1 MKRQHQL
8 SNHASSLSIG
18 TPFVVAASNVTVSQQ
33 NELNHATVGTP
44 LLARKHQYKLN
55 GSISNGVFETA
66 AAAVAASTNP
76 THRSSAGSQS
86 STHQLTPHFEL
97 TTTSRTNENG
107 PTRTSITMQAGQQQI
122 ITTPLNRVPLNKRTI
137 HSLST
142 DGDSTVANSTNSST
156 VNSTHNSLILDEN
169 GRALVI
175 EDKLLNITGRPTL
188 TRGESLPTSHVSI
201 NEHGLRG
208 KSSRDLTHAHP
219 LVGRVYSFDTGIVA
233 AKIAASTASLLTTTT
248 NGSTNSTSNHLSNS
262 ITVSAAKPFYVNTNN
277 STINS
282 SPPLASST
290 AVAAANSTTAASN
303 KKARLDSAV
312 SANSKPADNQSS
324 PAVTPP
330 SSNTTTPPVVQPQAP
345 LKCTLCNERL
355 EDTHFVQ
362 CPSVLVHKFCFPCS
376 RLSIKKQQQSIS
388 ANANEVYC
396 PSGERCPLQG
406 SNVPWAFMANEINTI
421 LAEEHPAILP
431 PHTTSGTTTNGNS
444 TTNSTA
450 TNNGSSSAAGQQANS
465 QSNDSH
471 HVASTNTTTASKST
485 PTTTNENSTNST
497 GSANNATQQQFK
509 VKKERA
515 SD

>member
-55 GSISNGVFETA
+55 GSISNSVFETA
-66 AAAVAASTNP
+66 AGTNQ

-86 STHQLTPHFEL
+86 AASHQLTPHFEL
-97 TTTSRTNENG
+97 TTTGRSAENG
-107 PTRTSITMQAGQQQI
+107 PTRVTMQAGQQQI
-122 ITTPLNRVPLNKRTI
+122 ITTPINRSVPLNKRTI
-137 HSLST
+137 HSLA
-142 DGDSTVANSTNSST
+142 DSDSAVSNSTNST
-156 VNSTHNSLILDEN
+156 VNANNSLILDEN

-188 TRGESLPTSHVSI
+188 TRGESLPASHVSI
-201 NEHGLRG
+201 NEHSLRG
-208 KSSRDLTHAHP
+208 KASRDLAHAHP

-262 ITVSAAKPFYVNTNN
+262 ITVSAAKPFYVNTNS
-277 STINS
+277 STINA
-282 SPPLASST
+282 SPPLTVST
-290 AVAAANSTTAASN
+290 AANTAT
-303 KKARLDSAV
+303 KKARLDSAAA
-312 SANSKPADNQSS
+312 SAKPTSAADTNTQSS

-330 SSNTTTPPVVQPQAP
+330 SSATATPPVVQPQAP

-388 ANANEVYC
+388 ANVNGQTANEVYC

-421 LAEEHPAILP
+421 LAEEHPGILP
-431 PHTTSGTTTNGNS
+431 PHSAANTTTNGNS
-444 TTNSTA
+444 TNNSTA
-450 TNNGSSSAAGQQANS
+450 VSNATAQTNS
-465 QSNDSH
+465 QPNDH
-471 HVASTNTTTASKST
+471 HAAST
-485 PTTTNENSTNST
+485 PTTATTKSTPATVNENSTNST
-497 GSANNATQQQFK
+497 GSASNATQQQFK